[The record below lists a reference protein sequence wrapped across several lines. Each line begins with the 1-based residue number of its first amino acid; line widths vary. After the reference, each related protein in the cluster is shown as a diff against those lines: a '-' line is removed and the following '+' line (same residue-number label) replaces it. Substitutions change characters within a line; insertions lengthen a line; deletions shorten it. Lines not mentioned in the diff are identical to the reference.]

1 MTTPVSFELASER
14 LRMALPLMSRY
25 RIPVAPQ
32 NYTVWYEYVAGN
44 SPVLRDVIDR
54 MVKSE
59 QAIDE
64 VITRELYQRYV
75 DPTDQSRIEAVQPTV
90 RRLIE
95 AISASLNAAGNEV
108 SRYEQSLKECAAQLS
123 TDIEADELR
132 GLVDGLVTS
141 TQQMN
146 DSNTALQHHLEDSR
160 READALR
167 EELAKVRVEAH
178 SDALTGLANRKGFE
192 GRVGALQA
200 SDDYVKHPHCLL
212 IGDIDKF
219 KNINDTYGHLFGDKI
234 LKVVAKA
241 FSNLTKGKDLAARFG
256 GEEFIILL
264 TETPLRGAL
273 RVAESIRRSIEKGR
287 VFNPKSG
294 EEVQRVTISLGVT
307 EIVHGEPIEQA
318 IARADEALYRA
329 KEGGRNRV
337 ECLLPTPPLRATA

>member
-1 MTTPVSFELASER
+1 MTNPVSFETASER
-14 LRMALPLMSRY
+14 LRVVLPLMSRY
-25 RIPVAPQ
+25 HIPVAPL
-32 NYTVWYEYVAGN
+32 NYAVWYEYVAGS

-54 MVKSE
+54 MVNSE
-59 QAIDE
+59 QVIDE
-64 VITRELYQRYV
+64 TLTRELYQRYV
-75 DPTDQSRIEAVQPTV
+75 DPTDQTRVEAAQRTV

-95 AISASLNAAGNEV
+95 AMSVSLDAAGNEV

-123 TDIEADELR
+123 ADIEADELR
-132 GLVDGLVTS
+132 GLVDGLITS

-146 DSNTALQHHLEDSR
+146 AGNAALQNHLEESR
-160 READALR
+160 READELR

-192 GRVGALQA
+192 DRLRALEA
-200 SDDYVKHPHCLL
+200 SDDYAEHAHCLL
-212 IGDIDKF
+212 LGDIDKF

-234 LKVVAKA
+234 LKIVAKV

-264 TETPLRGAL
+264 PETPLRGAL
-273 RVAESIRRSIEKGR
+273 TVAESIRRSIEKGR
-287 VFNPKSG
+287 VFNPKTG
-294 EEVQRVTISLGVT
+294 EQVQRVTISLGVT
-307 EIVHGEPIEQA
+307 EIVPGEPIEQA

-337 ECLLPTPPLRATA
+337 ECLVQTPPLRATA

>member
-1 MTTPVSFELASER
+1 MTTPVSFDSASER
-14 LRMALPLMSRY
+14 LRLALPLMSKY
-25 RIPVAPQ
+25 RIPIAPL
-32 NYTVWYEYVAGN
+32 NYAVWYEYVAGS

-54 MVKSE
+54 MINSE

-64 VITRELYQRYV
+64 TLTRELYQRYV
-75 DPTDQSRIEAVQPTV
+75 DPSDQTRVAAAQLTV

-95 AISASLNAAGNEV
+95 AMSISLDTAGSEV
-108 SRYEQSLKECAAQLS
+108 SRYEQSLQECAAQLS

-132 GLVDGLVTS
+132 GLVDGLITS

-146 DSNTALQHHLEDSR
+146 AGNAALQNHLEQSR

-192 GRVGALQA
+192 DRLRALQA
-200 SDDYVKHPHCLL
+200 SEDYAEHPHCLL
-212 IGDIDKF
+212 LGDIDKF

-241 FSNLTKGKDLAARFG
+241 FSSLTKGKDLAARFG

-264 TETPLRGAL
+264 PETPLRGAL
-273 RVAESIRRSIEKGR
+273 TVAESIRRSIEKGR

-337 ECLLPTPPLRATA
+337 ECLMPTPPLRATA

>member
-1 MTTPVSFELASER
+1 MTSPVSFETASER
-14 LRMALPLMSRY
+14 LRIALPLMSRY
-25 RIPVAPQ
+25 HIPVAPL
-32 NYTVWYEYVAGN
+32 NYAVWYEYVAGS

-64 VITRELYQRYV
+64 VVTRELYQRYV
-75 DPTDQSRIEAVQPTV
+75 DPTDQTRVEAVQRTV

-95 AISASLNAAGNEV
+95 AMSVSLDAAGNEV
-108 SRYEQSLKECAAQLS
+108 SRYEQSLQECAAQL
-123 TDIEADELR
+123 TGDIEADELR
-132 GLVDGLVTS
+132 GLVDGLITS

-146 DSNTALQHHLEDSR
+146 AGNATLQNHLEESR

-192 GRVGALQA
+192 DRLRALEA
-200 SDDYVKHPHCLL
+200 SDDYAAHAHCLL

-219 KNINDTYGHLFGDKI
+219 KSVNDTYGHLFGDKM
-234 LKVVAKA
+234 LKIVAKV

-264 TETPLRGAL
+264 PETPLRGAL
-273 RVAESIRRSIEKGR
+273 TVAESIRRSIEKGR
-287 VFNPKSG
+287 VFNPKTG

-307 EIVHGEPIEQA
+307 EIVHGEPLEQA

-337 ECLLPTPPLRATA
+337 ECLVPTPVLRATA